1 MKISETIKELQE
13 ILNKEG
19 DLEIYEEIL
28 DGEENTGI
36 WYSVDPVVRCKS
48 EVKILTGYD
57 ISLPDKFISLE

>member
-1 MKISETIKELQE
+1 MKISEMIEELQE

-36 WYSVDPVVRCKS
+36 WYSVGPVTRYKR
-48 EVKILTGYD
+48 EVQIRPNYD
-57 ISLPDKFISLE
+57 ILPDKFVSLE